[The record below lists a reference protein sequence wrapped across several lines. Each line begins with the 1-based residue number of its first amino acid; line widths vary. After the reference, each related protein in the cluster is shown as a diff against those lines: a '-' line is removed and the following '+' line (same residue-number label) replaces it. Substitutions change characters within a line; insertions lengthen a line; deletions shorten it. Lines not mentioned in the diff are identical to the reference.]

1 MIGIAILGY
10 GVVGSGVAEV
20 CQMNQAVISQRA
32 GQALEVR
39 HILDIRTFPGDPFVD
54 KITNDKDKIMHD
66 PLVSVVVE
74 TIGGVKIAYELTKQ
88 ALRSGKHVVTSNKE
102 LVATH
107 GPELMR
113 LAAEHEVSYLFEASV
128 GGGIP
133 IVRPLH
139 KCLAANVITS
149 ITGVLNGTT
158 NYVMTRMGSS
168 EIDFDEALS
177 EAKAKGYA
185 EQDPTADI
193 EGHDACRK
201 IAILGSI
208 TLGQFIDSQQIY
220 CEGISKIRVADMRY
234 AADLNCKI
242 KLLGQLKMNSEGK
255 AEIIVAPMLVPGQ
268 HPLAMADDVF
278 NAIMVEG
285 NALGEAMF
293 YGRGAGKMPTASA
306 VVADVIECMMH
317 LDRLPHMAPWTIPDQ
332 PIVKDH
338 ETCYVR
344 ALLRLDASVSKDEL
358 EKAFIGK
365 GLRDLKS
372 HDVREQV
379 VITGDAGTLTEKEL
393 AVFIDRHAAK
403 VISVIRFF

>member
-20 CQMNQAVISQRA
+20 CRMNQDVIRQRA

-39 HILDIRTFPGDPFVD
+39 HILDIRTFPGDPFAGKVT
-54 KITNDKDKIMHD
+54 KDKDMIMQD
-66 PLVSVVVE
+66 PQVMVVVE
-74 TIGGVKIAYELTKQ
+74 TIGGVTIAYELTKQ

-113 LAAEHEVSYLFEASV
+113 LAAEHKVSYLFEASV

-149 ITGVLNGTT
+149 ITGILNGTT
-158 NYVMTRMGSS
+158 NYVMTRMGSG

-177 EAKAKGYA
+177 EAQAKGYA

-201 IAILGSI
+201 ISILGSI
-208 TLGQFIDSQQIY
+208 TLGQYIDSRQIY

-234 AADLNCKI
+234 AADLGCKI
-242 KLLGQLKMNSEGK
+242 KLLGRMKMESEGQ

-306 VVADVIECMMH
+306 VVADVIECVMH
-317 LDRLPHMAPWTIPDQ
+317 LDRLSHMAPWTVPDQ

-338 ETCYVR
+338 GVCFVR
-344 ALLRLDASVSKDEL
+344 ALLRLNESVSKSQL
-358 EKAFIGK
+358 EAAFK
-365 GLRDLKS
+365 DTGLRYVKA
-372 HDVREQV
+372 HDSQEQAV
-379 VITGDAGTLTEKEL
+379 VVGDNGTLTEKEL
-393 AVFIDRHAAK
+393 ALFIDRHADQ
-403 VISVIRFF
+403 VISRIRLY